1 MTGVVYVTGLALL
14 ALVGS
19 VGLSVCDSRD
29 ITRVNMGQT
38 ALLLSFVGGFLLCF

>member
-1 MTGVVYVTGLALL
+1 MTSIIITTGLALL

>member
-1 MTGVVYVTGLALL
+1 MTGIVYVTGLALL

-29 ITRVNMGQT
+29 ITRVNIGQV
-38 ALLLSFVGGFLLCF
+38 LCLLSFVGGLFLCF